1 MCWLGLLRRLKLA
14 LGICLLWP
22 SVFAV
27 PCPGTSVADFYGR
40 YVDCSIPA
48 LRGIPA
54 KMAAGDTNAA
64 NRLFADYVRTALDSR
79 TVNAAWYDG
88 LLTAKGRAAL
98 KDAAEAVMDYRLSA
112 CGVSYQFADHKID
125 WELNPTYNGYLEWPW
140 QLGRQKFLTT
150 LAEYYVR
157 LGHDERAAATWRDM
171 IDSWIDQAPPP
182 PDGTP
187 PGYPGSPTTWRTLD
201 AALRVAGWC
210 IQIHAF
216 AKSPALSDEFIVR
229 FFRSVRDHG
238 HRLEPALTA
247 QNWRIME
254 LNGLLHVAMLFPFLS
269 ESRAWREKALV
280 EFEQQLDLQVYPD
293 GFQFELA
300 PGYHGVIPHDYG
312 RILELFRICGE
323 SPPSFVLKGIERAY
337 EVYPR
342 LSRPDRFTPPIND
355 SGPVDIAGEMR
366 DAARLYPRREDFRWF
381 ATGGAEGRKPDY
393 LSCAFPYAGAAVF
406 RSSWETNAV
415 WGYMDCSPF
424 GRAHQHEDKLNIL
437 ISAYG
442 KNMLIDPGNYAYDGS
457 DMRKYVVS
465 TRAHN
470 TILVDGL
477 EQYTRRTWK
486 WRSEEIR
493 KRADFVWRSSPTAD
507 FARAAYTVG
516 YGRNEKSDPTLHS
529 RTAIFIKGAA
539 NLQPFFVVVDR
550 LEAPDARERTYDS
563 LWHLEECGLKVN
575 VAGFVA
581 DFGDGVGLFAA
592 FSDKEATIVD
602 MRGSHTP
609 YQGWVPISPP
619 GPHEHRPIPT
629 PVLKGKFFGSRRIV
643 NVFYPYRNGANKIA
657 GVIASPDVSETRF
670 TIELSDGAR
679 LELDESDFSDGDA
692 RCLAPRAQASEFAKS
707 LPKILHRSAEHYKA
721 LVAEATRLQKD
732 SARADTFA
740 YSWKRDTN
748 ELDMRPM
755 KMWTGGHF
763 AGALWLLH
771 EATGD
776 AAFAD
781 AALKWTLPL
790 AQNAKVDKHHDVGFL
805 INCSFGNA
813 RRLLGTDRF
822 DSLIVEAATTLAS
835 RFNPNLGLIR
845 SGGKKDDEKDFIVI
859 PDNLMNLELFEVASK
874 ISGDRRLSDIASS
887 HAAMTMKHHYRPD
900 GGAYHV
906 LNYDQR
912 PEFIG
917 RVQEIRRGQGASCET
932 AWSRGQ
938 SWSVYGY
945 AMMFRET
952 RDRRF
957 LKMAQKCADFCIEHE
972 NMPEDGVPYWDYG
985 ANCEERDS
993 SAGAILASG
1002 LLELASFSSN
1012 EKAAVYRTFA
1022 VKALA
1027 ALASPSFFSAHGE
1040 NGDFLLMHGVGSK
1053 PGGHAVDAPLNY
1065 GDYYFLEALLR
1076 FRKDRAHG
1084 GYLP

>member
-1 MCWLGLLRRLKLA
+1 MFGTF
-14 LGICLLWP
+14 GCL
-22 SVFAV
+22 VCAAAIAAAA
-27 PCPGTSVADFYGR
+27 PGTSVEDFFGR
-40 YVDCSIPA
+40 YVDCAIPE
-48 LRGIPA
+48 LREIPA

-64 NRLFADYVRTALDSR
+64 NRMFADYVRATLDSR
-79 TVNAAWYDG
+79 KVNAEWHKG
-88 LLTAKGRAAL
+88 RLTAKGRESL
-98 KDAAEAVMDYRLSA
+98 RRNAEEIMDYRLSA
-112 CGVSYQFADHKID
+112 CGVPHHFKDHKID
-125 WELNPTYNGYLEWPW
+125 WEFNPTYNGYKEWPW
-140 QLGRQKFLTT
+140 QFGRQPFFTT
-150 LAEYYVR
+150 LARYYVQF
-157 LGHDERAAATWRDM
+157 GGDERAAKTWRDM
-171 IDSWIDQAPPP
+171 VESWIDQAPPP

-187 PGYPGSPTTWRTLD
+187 PGYPGSPTKWRTLD
-201 AALRVAGWC
+201 AGLRVAGWC
-210 IQIHAF
+210 RQICAF
-216 AKSPALSDEFIVR
+216 AKSPSLSDEFIVK

-254 LNGLLHVAMLFPFLS
+254 LNGLLHIAMLFPFLS
-269 ESRAWREKALV
+269 ESHAWREKALG

-300 PGYHGVIPHDYG
+300 PGYHGVIPYDYG

-323 SPPSFVLKGIERAY
+323 PPPSFVLKGIERAY
-337 EVYPR
+337 DMYPR
-342 LSRPDRFTPPIND
+342 LSRPDRMTPPIND
-355 SGPVDIAGEMR
+355 SGPVDIIAQMKE
-366 DAARLYPRREDFRWF
+366 ASRLYPARDDFRWF
-381 ATGGAEGRKPDY
+381 ATGGAEGKAPEY
-393 LSCAFPYAGAAVF
+393 LSYSFPYAGAVVF

-424 GRAHQHEDKLNIL
+424 GRAHQHEDKLNVL

-457 DMRKYVVS
+457 DMRKYVIS

-477 EQYTRRTWK
+477 EQYTRRI
-486 WRSEEIR
+486 WRWRPEEIR
-493 KRADFVWRSSPTAD
+493 KKADFVWRSSRTSD
-507 FARAAYTVG
+507 FARAVYTVG
-516 YGRNEKSDPTLHS
+516 YGRDEKPDPAVHS
-529 RTAIFIKGAA
+529 RSTIFLKGHVG
-539 NLQPFFVVVDR
+539 LEPLFVVVDR
-550 LEAPDARERTYDS
+550 LEAPDARDRTYDS

-575 VAGFVA
+575 GAGFVA
-581 DFGDGVGLFAA
+581 DFGDGVGLAAA
-592 FSDKEATIVD
+592 FSDKEAQIVD
-602 MRGSHTP
+602 MRGTHKP

-629 PVLKGKFFGSRRIV
+629 PVLKGKFSGAKRIV
-643 NVFYPYRNGANKIA
+643 GVFCPYREGSIRIV
-657 GVIASPDVSETRF
+657 GVSASSDVSDTKFKIGLANGTEV
-670 TIELSDGAR
+670 
-679 LELDESDFSDGDA
+679 ELDERDFSDGDA
-692 RCLAPRAQASEFAKS
+692 RCLTPRAQEAELAKS
-707 LPKILHRSAEHYKA
+707 MPKILQRSAAHYRA
-721 LVAEATRLQKD
+721 LVAAASRLQKD
-732 SARADTFA
+732 PEHIDRFA
-740 YSWKRDTN
+740 YSWNRETG
-748 ELDMRPM
+748 EIDMRPM
-755 KMWTGGHF
+755 TMWTGGHF

-790 AQNAKVDKHHDVGFL
+790 APNAKVDRHHDVGFL

-813 RRLLGTDRF
+813 RRLLRTDKF

-835 RFNPNLGLIR
+835 RFNPALGLIR

-859 PDNLMNLELFEVASK
+859 PDNLMNLELLEVASK
-874 ISGDRRLSDIASS
+874 ISGDRRFADVESS
-887 HAAMTMKHHYRPD
+887 HAETTMKHHYRPD

-912 PEFIG
+912 PGFVG

-952 RDRRF
+952 GERSF
-957 LKMAQKCADFCIEHE
+957 LEMSEKCADFAIGHR
-972 NMPEDGVPYWDYG
+972 NMPDDGVPYWDYG
-985 ANCEERDS
+985 AYCEERDS

-1002 LLELASFSSN
+1002 LLELALLSSS
-1012 EKAAVYRTFA
+1012 EKAAVYRAFA

-1027 ALASPSFFSAHGE
+1027 TLASTAFFAAQGD
-1040 NGDFLLMHGVGSK
+1040 NGDFLLKHGVGSK
-1053 PGGHAVDAPLNY
+1053 PGGHAVDAPLDY

-1076 FRKDRAHG
+1076 FRKGFAKKG
-1084 GYLP
+1084 GLP